1 MYNSANAYKNIQIQI
16 HILIVYINHY
26 VQNLHAYILQWYSC
40 ISINMLKEI
49 HFMPINICIIHNNHL
64 LRK

>member
-26 VQNLHAYILQWYSC
+26 VHAYILQWYSC

-49 HFMPINICIIHNNHL
+49 HFMPINICIIHNNQL